1 MNQTGCT
8 IAQFREGAAKTI
20 QDAPLRAALQGA
32 TGHFIA
38 GREAAFANF
47 PDGEAVRDQL
57 KAVRS
62 ATIANLGFYL
72 EQFERNAQAA
82 GAIVHWARDGAEA
95 TAIVTAI
102 AREHGVEL
110 AAKSKS
116 MATEEIQ
123 LNQALMA
130 DGVRVV
136 ETDLGEWII
145 QLAGEAPYHIIGPA
159 IHKTKAQVVD
169 LFEKYSGET
178 LTDTSIPALTAE
190 ARRILREQFLAAGM
204 GISGGNLGV
213 AETGS
218 LVLVTNEGNGRMVT
232 SLPRVHVAIM
242 GIEKIAPDWDAAAV
256 WLSLLARSATGQPM
270 SIYTTIVTGPRRA
283 EDEDGPEVVHI
294 VLLDN
299 GRSALTADKRS
310 VYDEVLECIRCGAC
324 LNVCPVYRESGG
336 HAYNSPYSGPIGAV
350 ITPLLFGLEKYAA
363 LPHASTL
370 CGACVD
376 VCPVRIDLPRMLL
389 ALRADEV
396 NSGLASPFE
405 AFAERAGAAV
415 MGNPTLFNLAGKM
428 ASVGQRPFIQNGRF
442 NPPLNPALERN
453 LPIMPAKSFRDRWAE
468 LGIKLEL
475 ELELEE
481 GS

>member
-8 IAQFREGAAKTI
+8 VAQFREGAAKTI
-20 QDAPLRAALQGA
+20 QDEPLRAALRGA
-32 TGHFIA
+32 TGHFVA

-47 PDGEAVRDQL
+47 PDGEAVRDHL

-62 ATIANLGFYL
+62 ATIANLGVYL

-82 GAIVHWARDGAEA
+82 GTIVHWARDGAEA
-95 TAIVTAI
+95 TAIVAAI
-102 AREHGVEL
+102 AREQGVEL
-110 AAKSKS
+110 VAKSKS

-123 LNQALMA
+123 LNQSLIG

-159 IHKTKAQVVD
+159 IHKTKEQVVE
-169 LFEKYSGET
+169 LFEEYNGEK
-178 LTDTSIPALTAE
+178 LADTSIDALTAE
-190 ARRILREQFLAAGM
+190 ARRVLREQFLAAGM
-204 GISGGNLGV
+204 GISGGNMGV

-218 LVLVTNEGNGRMVT
+218 LVLVMNEGNGRMVT
-232 SLPRVHVAIM
+232 TLPRVHVAIM
-242 GIEKIAPDWDAAAV
+242 GIEKIAPDWDAAAA

-270 SIYTTIVTGPRRA
+270 SIYTNIVTGPRRP
-283 EDEDGPEVVHI
+283 EDADGPDEVHI

-299 GRSALTADKRS
+299 GRSSLTNTT
-310 VYDEVLECIRCGAC
+310 YDEVLECIRCGAC

-376 VCPVRIDLPRMLL
+376 VCPARIDLPRMLL
-389 ALRADEV
+389 ALRADQVE
-396 NSGLASPFE
+396 SGLASPFE
-405 AFAERAGAAV
+405 AFAERAGAMV
-415 MGNPTLFNLAGKM
+415 TSSPHLFNMAGKM
-428 ASVGQRPFIQNGRF
+428 AGWGQRIAPSSI
-442 NPPLNPALERN
+442 PTWERN
-453 LPIMPAKSFRDRWAE
+453 LPILPAKSFRDLWD
-468 LGIKLEL
+468 
-475 ELELEE
+475 ELEE

>member
-1 MNQTGCT
+1 MKQTGCT
-8 IAQFREGAAKTI
+8 VAQFREGAAKTI
-20 QDAPLRAALQGA
+20 QNEPLRAALQGA
-32 TGHFIA
+32 TGHFVE
-38 GREAAFANF
+38 GRTAAFANF
-47 PDGEAVRDQL
+47 PDGEAIRDHL

-82 GAIVHWARDGAEA
+82 GVIVHWARDGAEA
-95 TAIVTAI
+95 TAIVSAI
-102 AREHGVEL
+102 AREQGVEL
-110 AAKSKS
+110 VAKSKS

-123 LNQALMA
+123 LNQSLI
-130 DGVRVV
+130 DDDVRVV

-159 IHKTKAQVVD
+159 IHKTKEQVVE
-169 LFEKYSGET
+169 LFEEYGGKT

-204 GISGGNLGV
+204 GISGGNMGV

-218 LVLVTNEGNGRMVT
+218 LVLVMNEGNGRMVT
-232 SLPRVHVAIM
+232 TLPRVHVAIM
-242 GIEKIAPDWDAAAV
+242 GIEKIAPDWDAAAA
-256 WLSLLARSATGQPM
+256 WLSLLARSATGQQL
-270 SIYTTIVTGPRRA
+270 SIYTNIITGPRRD
-283 EDEDGPEVVHI
+283 EDEDGPDEVHI

-299 GRSALTADKRS
+299 GRSSLTNTT
-310 VYDEVLECIRCGAC
+310 YDEVLECIRCGAC

-350 ITPLLFGLEKYAA
+350 ITPLLFGLENYAA

-376 VCPVRIDLPRMLL
+376 VCPARIDLPRMLL

-396 NSGLASPFE
+396 VSGLASPLE
-405 AFAERAGAAV
+405 MFAERAGAAV
-415 MGNPTLFNLAGKM
+415 MGNPRLFNFAGKM
-428 ASVGQRPFIQNGRF
+428 AGWGQRPFTQNDKF
-442 NPPLNPALERN
+442 NPPVNPALERN
-453 LPIMPAKSFRDRWAE
+453 LPTLSAKSFRDRWAD
-468 LGIKLEL
+468 LGI
-475 ELELEE
+475 ELEE
-481 GS
+481 ES

>member
-8 IAQFREGAAKTI
+8 VAQFRAGAAETI
-20 QDAPLRAALQGA
+20 ADEGLRLALRGA
-32 TGHFIA
+32 TGHFVE

-47 PDGEAVRDQL
+47 PDGEPLRDHL
-57 KAVRS
+57 KAVRG
-62 ATIANLGFYL
+62 ATIANLAVYL

-82 GAIVHWARDGAEA
+82 GTIVHWARDGAEA
-95 TAIVTAI
+95 TAIVAAI

-110 AAKSKS
+110 VAKSKS
-116 MATEEIQ
+116 MATEEIK
-123 LNQALMA
+123 LNDALA
-130 DGVRVV
+130 DEGVRVV

-145 QLAGEAPYHIIGPA
+145 QLAGEAPYHIIAPA

-169 LFEKYSGET
+169 LFEEQTGET

-190 ARRILREQFLAAGM
+190 ARRLLRAEFLAAGM
-204 GISGGNLGV
+204 GISGGNMGV

-218 LVLVTNEGNGRMVT
+218 LVLVMNEGNGRMVT

-242 GIEKIAPDWDAAAV
+242 GIEKIAPDWDAAAA

-270 SIYTTIVTGPRRA
+270 SIYTNIITGPRRA
-283 EDEDGPEVVHI
+283 KDEDGPDEVHI

-299 GRSALTADKRS
+299 GRSALTNTT
-310 VYDEVLECIRCGAC
+310 YDEVLQCIRCGAC
-324 LNVCPVYRESGG
+324 LNICPVYRESGG

-376 VCPVRIDLPRMLL
+376 VCPARIDLPRMLL
-389 ALRADEV
+389 ALRAEEV
-396 NSGLASPFE
+396 QSGLASPLE

-428 ASVGQRPFIQNGRF
+428 AGWGQRPFTQNGQLNLPI
-442 NPPLNPALERN
+442 NPTLERN
-453 LPIMPAKSFRDRWAE
+453 LPILPAKSFRDRWAE
-468 LGIKLEL
+468 LGIA
-475 ELELEE
+475 LEE
-481 GS
+481 ES

>member
-1 MNQTGCT
+1 MKQTGCT
-8 IAQFREGAAKTI
+8 VAQFREGAAKTI
-20 QDAPLRAALQGA
+20 QDDSLRAALRGA
-32 TGHFIA
+32 TGHFIE
-38 GREAAFANF
+38 GRTAAFANF
-47 PDGEAVRDQL
+47 PEGEAVRDQL
-57 KAVRS
+57 KAIRS

-82 GAIVHWARDGAEA
+82 GAIVHWARDAAEA
-95 TAIVTAI
+95 TAIVSAI
-102 AREHGVEL
+102 AREKGVEL
-110 AAKSKS
+110 VAKSKS

-123 LNQALMA
+123 LNQALMD
-130 DGVRVV
+130 DGVQVV

-145 QLAGEAPYHIIGPA
+145 QLADEAPYHIIGPA

-169 LFEKYSGET
+169 LFEAYSGKT

-204 GISGGNLGV
+204 GISGGNMGV

-218 LVLVTNEGNGRMVT
+218 LVLVMNEGNGRMVT
-232 SLPRVHVAIM
+232 TLPRVHVAIM
-242 GIEKIAPDWDAAAV
+242 GIEKIAPDWDAAAT

-270 SIYTTIVTGPRRA
+270 SIYTNIITGPRRA
-283 EDEDGPEVVHI
+283 EDEDGPEEVHI

-299 GRSALTADKRS
+299 GRSSLTNTT
-310 VYDEVLECIRCGAC
+310 YDEVLECIRCGAC

-350 ITPLLFGLEKYAA
+350 ITPLLFGLEKYSA

-376 VCPVRIDLPRMLL
+376 VCPARIDLPRMLL

-396 NSGLASPFE
+396 NSGLASPLE

-415 MGNPTLFNLAGKM
+415 MGSPTLFNLAGKM
-428 ASVGQRPFIQNGRF
+428 ASWGQRPFIENGHF
-442 NPPLNPALERN
+442 NPPVNPTLERN
-453 LPIMPAKSFRDRWAE
+453 LPIMPTKSFRDRWAD
-468 LGIKLEL
+468 LGIA
-475 ELELEE
+475 LEE
-481 GS
+481 ES